1 MLLLTH
7 IKSRVYLS
15 VKGILL
21 FFFPSFPVPI
31 FHIHLL
37 RSRLKKKINFIMATR
52 CRSRDTKIHSAS
64 DLINL
69 SGGASGQEWRCDR
82 SDCVLNLS
90 RRSSDTTPTF
100 GRVAGIPRRIGRGDP
115 PWPDT
120 TRTANI
126 LAISCVRARVVACV
140 HVNRV
145 ILVCVRWAASV
156 SVFISCLAPTD
167 SGSTG
172 SISYYS

>member
-1 MLLLTH
+1 
-7 IKSRVYLS
+7 
-15 VKGILL
+15 
-21 FFFPSFPVPI
+21 
-31 FHIHLL
+31 
-37 RSRLKKKINFIMATR
+37 MASR

-69 SGGASGQEWRCDR
+69 SGGVSGQEWRCDR
-82 SDCVLNLS
+82 SDHILNLS

-100 GRVAGIPRRIGRGDP
+100 DRVAGIPRRIGRGDP
-115 PWPDT
+115 LWTRLAVISLRDRVCAHVWPCVCARESRDS
-120 TRTANI
+120 RTC
-126 LAISCVRARVVACV
+126 SMGG
-140 HVNRV
+140 
-145 ILVCVRWAASV
+145 SV